1 MKKIFIFLGFVSFG
15 EAALGQVG
23 TSGIQSEFTTGSNV
37 FLDASSNFAVQVGG
51 NPYEGKGLVIP
62 SVDLVNFEFD
72 VDFVSSSQ
80 FQTIFDGMVV
90 YNNATGTTLTSGN
103 RSAMAVNV
111 TPGFYY
117 FSNPS
122 GYDEYTNISGD
133 PQIAVS
139 LGQWI
144 RIGSGGATLT
154 SGPSNPTNG
163 TGNDGDFYIN
173 TTTNQIF
180 GPYNN
185 GTWPAGTS
193 LVGPE
198 GPAGPAGT
206 PGAPGAPGADGADG
220 ADGLLPSGTAVGNT
234 TYWNGTEWVV
244 NSNNI
249 YNNGAGVGIGTGASQ
264 DASAKVEIA
273 STTQGFLPPR
283 MTTAQRNAIANPA
296 KGLMIYNTTLNCL
309 QVNDGT
315 PASPI
320 WNCIS
325 GLNLTLD
332 TDGDGAPDVTD
343 THPNDPCLPAQAA
356 GYTGYDAANAAW
368 QAADC
373 DGDGVTN
380 GNEVACG
387 SDPYNA
393 AQTCST
399 DTDGDGEPD
408 VTDSNPNDPCLPA
421 QAAGYTGYDAANAA
435 WQAADCDGDGVT
447 NGNEVACGS
456 DPYNAASLCPPPVPN
471 TCNPS
476 NPTVIVDVTNGA
488 TGKTWM
494 DRNLGANRAA
504 ISSTDA
510 QAYGSLY
517 QWGRGS
523 DGHQCVNR
531 YSGDG
536 VTTSGT
542 TSTLSSSNTPG
553 HSDYITINT
562 SPNDWRSPQNTNLWQ
577 GTDGVNN
584 PCPTGYRLPT
594 ETELNAERLSWA
606 SSNAAG
612 AFASPLKLP
621 MAGFR
626 NHTTGLLGSVGSV
639 GYYWSSTVS
648 STTSAAH
655 NLYFVSNNAYM
666 VASIRAAGFSVRC
679 IKN

>member
-393 AQTCST
+393 A
-399 DTDGDGEPD
+399 
-408 VTDSNPNDPCLPA
+408 
-421 QAAGYTGYDAANAA
+421 
-435 WQAADCDGDGVT
+435 
-447 NGNEVACGS
+447 
-456 DPYNAASLCPPPVPN
+456 SLCPPPVPN

-648 STTSAAH
+648 STISRVLFFGSSSAFM
-655 NLYFVSNNAYM
+655 NTNS
-666 VASIRAAGFSVRC
+666 RAFGFSVRC
-679 IKN
+679 IKD